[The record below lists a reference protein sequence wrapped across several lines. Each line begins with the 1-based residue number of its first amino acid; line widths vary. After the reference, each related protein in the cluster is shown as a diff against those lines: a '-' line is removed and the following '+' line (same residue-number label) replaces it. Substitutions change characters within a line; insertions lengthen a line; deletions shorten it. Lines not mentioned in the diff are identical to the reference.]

1 MSNNWIKHI
10 IMSLFILSYNT
21 YQLNITNLRIVN
33 ESNLFR
39 TAIQNIDYTNYETYY
54 ANNGDKILI
63 TIHITGQIQRS
74 NNQLVGYSIQVNI
87 NPTGYYIVSHS
98 EQISG
103 NNLIVTYTL
112 SSSINNIIRSIQF

>member
-33 ESNLFR
+33 ESNLVR